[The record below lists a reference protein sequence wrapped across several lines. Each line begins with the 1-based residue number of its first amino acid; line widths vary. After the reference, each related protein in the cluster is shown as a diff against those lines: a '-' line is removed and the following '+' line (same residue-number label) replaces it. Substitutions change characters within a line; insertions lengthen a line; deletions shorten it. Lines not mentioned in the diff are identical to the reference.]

1 VNRLGSIQRLR
12 ALAALGVALFHA
24 CQWSGLDFAV
34 GAAGVDLFFVISG
47 FVLWSSAD
55 DSNPSPGAFLA
66 ARLARVAPLYW
77 LATLAVAALVLWR
90 PRAMPVAQFEPWH
103 LVLSLLFIPHD
114 DPAGDAFPLLPSGWT
129 LTYEAFFYLAFALA
143 LACPKAR
150 RLQVLSGVVLT
161 VSIWG
166 FFYPRLYP
174 LLANPLLLEFLLG
187 VRIARLW
194 RRGLLRKLDPRL
206 GWGAVALGLLA
217 YFALQVGGVRSDFW
231 RPLFW
236 GPPAALLVIGAVMV
250 ETAGG
255 MRRDQSGLIG
265 RALEGLGD
273 ASYSLYLCQLPVICA
288 FAWFARG
295 LSPSTRA
302 PLAFALAIV
311 AGLVCHRLV
320 ETPIRR
326 GLKALA
332 RSRRDDRAQRGRALG
347 SAEEI
352 ALAAVDPDLA

>member
-1 VNRLGSIQRLR
+1 
-12 ALAALGVALFHA
+12 
-24 CQWSGLDFAV
+24 
-34 GAAGVDLFFVISG
+34 
-47 FVLWSSAD
+47 
-55 DSNPSPGAFLA
+55 
-66 ARLARVAPLYW
+66 
-77 LATLAVAALVLWR
+77 
-90 PRAMPVAQFEPWH
+90 M
-103 LVLSLLFIPHD
+103 
-114 DPAGDAFPLLPSGWT
+114 
-129 LTYEAFFYLAFALA
+129 
-143 LACPKAR
+143 
-150 RLQVLSGVVLT
+150 
-161 VSIWG
+161 
-166 FFYPRLYP
+166 
-174 LLANPLLLEFLLG
+174 
-187 VRIARLW
+187 
-194 RRGLLRKLDPRL
+194 
-206 GWGAVALGLLA
+206 GLLA